1 MSLETRV
8 DTLEH
13 DVALLRAET
22 RGWAAIAIAADRKS
36 EMNAELLNL
45 IYRDVSEMKT
55 TLTPDVATL
64 KTDVSELK
72 TEVAAHGSILRE
84 HTGTLREHGDILRE
98 HGDILREHGEML
110 REHGEMLREI
120 LARLA

>member
-22 RGWAAIAIAADRKS
+22 RGWATIAIAADRKS
-36 EMNAELLNL
+36 DMNAELLNL
-45 IYRDVSEMKT
+45 IYRDVLEMKT
-55 TLTPDVATL
+55 TLLPDVATL
-64 KTDVSELK
+64 KTQ
-72 TEVAAHGSILRE
+72 VAAQGEIQGKHGE
-84 HTGTLREHGDILRE
+84 
-98 HGDILREHGEML
+98 ILREHGEML

>member
-8 DTLEH
+8 DTLER
-13 DVALLRAET
+13 DVALLRAQT

-36 EMNAELLNL
+36 DMNAELLKL

-55 TLTPDVATL
+55 TLMPDVAT
-64 KTDVSELK
+64 LK
-72 TEVAAHGSILRE
+72 TEVAAHGDILRE
-84 HTGTLREHGDILRE
+84 HSATLREHGDILRG
-98 HGDILREHGEML
+98 HGDIL

>member
-22 RGWAAIAIAADRKS
+22 RGWATIAIAADRKS
-36 EMNAELLNL
+36 DMNAELLNL

-55 TLTPDVATL
+55 TLLPDVATL
-64 KTDVSELK
+64 KA
-72 TEVAAHGSILRE
+72 EVAAHG
-84 HTGTLREHGDILRE
+84 DI
-98 HGDILREHGEML
+98 L

>member
-1 MSLETRV
+1 VISAECRYR
-8 DTLEH
+8 TLAWWHESG
-13 DVALLRAET
+13 DPSWAET

-36 EMNAELLNL
+36 DMNAELLNL

-55 TLTPDVATL
+55 TLLPDVATL
-64 KTDVSELK
+64 N
-72 TEVAAHGSILRE
+72 TEVAAHG
-84 HTGTLREHGDILRE
+84 DIQ
-98 HGDILREHGEML
+98 